1 MTAEQPAWK
10 EERKRGTSRMKGL
23 LKFITCGSVDD
34 GKSTLIGHILYDSKL
49 LYADQEKALELD
61 SKVGSRE
68 GKIDYSLLLDGLMAE
83 REQGIT
89 IDVAYRYFTTDN
101 RSFIVAD
108 TPGHEDFS
116 EDTYRTLMAADS
128 AVMVIDASKGVE
140 KQTIK
145 LFKVCVMRHIPIFTF
160 INKMDREANDPFE
173 LLDEI
178 ESVLGISTCP
188 INWPIGCGKEFKGV
202 YDRKEKNVSL
212 FKAAMNGQKEVDTE
226 IVDASDEAVLKDRI
240 GDAFYDKLQED
251 IELLDGASAEFDQE
265 MVSAGDLTPVFF
277 GSALTNFG
285 VQTFL
290 EHFLSMTTS
299 PLPRKSDQ
307 GIIDPFT
314 EDFSAF
320 VFKIQANMNKAH
332 RDRIA
337 FMRICSGKF
346 EAGMEAN
353 HVQGGKKIR
362 LSQPQ
367 QMMAEER
374 HIVDEAY
381 AGDIIGVFDPGIFSI
396 GDTICKS
403 NKKFAFEGIPTF
415 APEHF
420 ARVRQIDTMKR
431 KQFIKGINQIAQEGA
446 IQIFQEFNT
455 GMEEIIV
462 GVVGVLQFEVLE
474 YRLKNE
480 YGVDIRLEPLPYEH
494 IRWIENPE
502 EIDVN
507 RIVGT
512 SDMKK
517 IKDLKGNPLLV
528 FANSWSV
535 NMVLERNEGLKL
547 SEFGRN

>member
-1 MTAEQPAWK
+1 MPDIKSEI
-10 EERKRGTSRMKGL
+10 EKRRTFAIISHPDAGKTTLTEKFL
-23 LKFITCGSVDD
+23 LYGGAINLAGSVK
-34 GKSTLIGHILYDSKL
+34 GKKTAKHAVSDWMEIEKERGISVTSSVLQFNYGGYCINIL
-49 LYADQEKALELD
+49 
-61 SKVGSRE
+61 
-68 GKIDYSLLLDGLMAE
+68 
-83 REQGIT
+83 
-89 IDVAYRYFTTDN
+89 
-101 RSFIVAD
+101 D

-188 INWPIGCGKEFKGV
+188 VNWPIGCGKEFKGV
-202 YDRKEKNVSL
+202 YDRNEREVSL
-212 FKAAMNGQKEVDTE
+212 FKAAMNGQKEVDTKNMS
-226 IVDASDEAVLKDRI
+226 IDDAALKDEI
-240 GDAFYDKLQED
+240 GQAFFDKLNED
-251 IELLDGASAEFDQE
+251 VELLDGASAEFDLEKVQ
-265 MVSAGDLTPVFF
+265 AGNLTPVFF

-285 VQTFL
+285 VETFL
-290 EHFLSMTTS
+290 QHFLKMTTP
-299 PLPRKSDQ
+299 PLPRNSSE
-307 GIIDPFT
+307 GIIDPVK

-346 EAGMEAN
+346 TAGMESF

-367 QMMAEER
+367 QMMAQER
-374 HIVDEAY
+374 HIVEEAY

-396 GDTICKS
+396 GDTICNS

-431 KQFIKGINQIAQEGA
+431 KQFIKGISQIAQEGA

-462 GVVGVLQFEVLE
+462 GVVGVFQFEVLE

-480 YGVDIRLEPLPYEH
+480 YNVDIKLEPLPYEH

-502 EIDVN
+502 EIN
-507 RIVGT
+507 MSRIVGT

-517 IKDLKGNPLLV
+517 IKDLKDNPLLLFV
-528 FANSWSV
+528 NSWSV

-547 SEFGRN
+547 SEFGKNN